1 MVKNWA
7 KNLYA
12 RAHRVCENLR
22 LKHHPGYA
30 PKTNTNIN
38 TNPNHKGD
46 SHATEAHESKKL
58 PAPVQTWR
66 QKGQFSQPHP
76 PHERRHQAVAC
87 GASTRSKGFMPEG
100 VEYHFH
106 DLTPWVYP

>member
-58 PAPVQTWR
+58 PPPVQAR
-66 QKGQFSQPHP
+66 RKACEFPQPYP
-76 PHERRHQAVAC
+76 PHERRHQALIC
-87 GASTRSKGFMPEG
+87 GASTRSTAFMPEG
-100 VEYHFH
+100 VESRFH
-106 DLTPWVYP
+106 DLTLSVFQ

>member
-22 LKHHPGYA
+22 LKHHPSYA
-30 PKTNTNIN
+30 PKTNININ

-58 PAPVQTWR
+58 PPAIQARRKTC
-66 QKGQFSQPHP
+66 KCSQPHP
-76 PHERRHQAVAC
+76 PHERRHQALIC
-87 GASTRSKGFMPEG
+87 GASTRSTAFMLEG
-100 VEYHFH
+100 VEFHFH
-106 DLTPWVYP
+106 DLTPWVYQ